1 MGEVYRARDTRL
13 NRDVAIKILPE
24 AFAEDPERLA
34 RFQREAQVLASLNH
48 PHIAHIHG
56 LEEAGTGRALVLE
69 LVEGETLADRI
80 AQGPFPLEEAL
91 EIARQIALALEAAH
105 ARGIVHRDLK
115 PANVKLTPEGTVK
128 VLDFG
133 LAKALTGDA
142 SSPEVTHS
150 PTLTAAATQAGVV
163 IGTAAYMSPEQARG
177 RSVDRRA
184 DIWAFGAVLYEMLS
198 GRKAFE
204 GETVSDTLAAVLKT
218 DPDWSRLPS
227 TTPVNV
233 RKVLKKC
240 LERDRE
246 KRLHDIA
253 DARIE
258 LDEKA
263 EAPAATIAAPTRR
276 GPAAWVPWVVALLAL
291 AGLVFALTTGGKP
304 VPASAGGVVRAAIP
318 DPKSAEVTFQGPF
331 SGSLAVSP
339 DGRFVVFSA
348 IDKDGSLD
356 LWLRR
361 LDREAAEQ
369 IPGTAGAQYPF
380 WSPDSR
386 HIAFFSG
393 ARLRRVPAAGGPV
406 VEICETSR
414 EPRGGTWSPQ
424 GVIVFASHWRAGLSR
439 VSAEGGKAEILTT
452 VNEKRRETTHRFPHF
467 LPDGKRYLYLAG
479 SHLASDTSGENAI
492 YLGSL
497 DSSERTLVVNA
508 RSNVVYA
515 SGHLL
520 FVVGRSLV
528 AQPFDLARVRLTGEP
543 TVLTDRLLYESGF
556 FQGVFSASNEGL
568 LVYQTGSATGSQ
580 FRLSWFDRSGKSLG
594 AVGDLGIIF
603 DVRLSPDGKRAAVSR
618 GDPGDI
624 WVRDLERGV
633 ETRVTFHPLNE
644 TLPVWTPDGNSLIF
658 SSDRDVY
665 WDVYRTDLRSGSG
678 GSAEQPVF
686 KAEGQQGA
694 TDISPDGKFLIIEQS
709 TAQEDDDLLVVPLEG
724 GGKPD
729 RFVTGPYRQW
739 DGHFSPNG
747 RWVAYVSD
755 ESGRNEI
762 YVTSYPRPEG
772 KWQISSSGGEGPRWR
787 GDGRELYYASA
798 DGRLMAVALAEDD
811 GLKIGGT
818 TALFPSRI
826 GAGPSPYYDVTAD
839 GKKFLISELLKV
851 EDREPLTLVIGWP
864 ALVKK
869 AGPP

>member
-1 MGEVYRARDTRL
+1 MGEVYRARDSRL

-91 EIARQIALALEAAH
+91 EVARQIALALEAAH
-105 ARGIVHRDLK
+105 ARGVVHRDLK
-115 PANVKLTPEGTVK
+115 PANVKLTPEGAIK

-142 SSPEVTHS
+142 SSPDVTHS

-184 DIWAFGAVLYEMLS
+184 DIWAFGAVLYEMLA

-218 DPDWSRLPS
+218 DPDWSRLPA
-227 TTPVNV
+227 TTPPNV

-258 LDEKA
+258 LDEKG
-263 EAPAATIAAPTRR
+263 EAPSAAIAAPTRR
-276 GPAAWVPWVVALLAL
+276 GPAAWIPWAVALLAL
-291 AGLVFALTTGGKP
+291 AGLAAALATRRGP
-304 VPASAGGVVRAAIP
+304 SSASADRAVRASIP
-318 DPKSAEVTFQGPF
+318 SPKTARMTFEGAY
-331 SGSLAVSP
+331 SGSLALSP
-339 DGRFVVFSA
+339 DGKSLVFTA
-348 IDKDGSLD
+348 IDKDGAYG

-361 LDREAAEQ
+361 LDREAAER
-369 IPGTAGAQYPF
+369 IPGTDSAQYPF

-393 ARLRRVPAAGGPV
+393 GRLRRVPAAGGPIV
-406 VEICETSR
+406 DICESSR
-414 EPRGGTWSPQ
+414 EARGGSWGTG
-424 GVIVFASHWRAGLSR
+424 GVIIFAKHWREGLSR
-439 VSAEGGKAEILTT
+439 VSAEGGKSEDITT
-452 VNEKRRETTHRFPHF
+452 PDLKRRETTHRYPFF
-467 LPDGKRYLYLAG
+467 LPDGKRYIFLAG
-479 SHLASDTSGENAI
+479 SHLAADTSGENAI

-497 DSSERTLVVNA
+497 DSKERTLIVNA
-508 RSNVVYA
+508 RSNAVYA

-520 FVVGRSLV
+520 FVLGRSLV
-528 AQPFDLARVRLTGEP
+528 AQPFDLAKGRLTGEP
-543 TVLTDRLLYESGF
+543 TSLTDRLLYETGF
-556 FQGVFSASNEGL
+556 FQGVFSASAGGQ
-568 LVYQTGSATGSQ
+568 LVYQTGSAVGGQ
-580 FRLSWFDRSGKSLG
+580 FRLEWFDRSGKSLG
-594 AVGDLGIIF
+594 SVGDPGVIF
-603 DVRLSPDGKRAAVSR
+603 DITLSPDDRQVAVVR

-624 WVRDLERGV
+624 WVRDLTRGV

-644 TLPVWTPDGNSLIF
+644 TIPVWTPDGGSLIY

-665 WDVYRTDLRSGSG
+665 WDVYRTSLRGGSG
-678 GSAEQPVF
+678 GSAEQAVW
-686 KAEGQQGA
+686 KAEGQQSA
-694 TDISPDGKFLIIEQS
+694 NDISPDGKV
-709 TAQEDDDLLVVPLEG
+709 LLVDNNTPQGEEDILAFPLEG
-724 GGKPD
+724 GKASP
-729 RFVTGPYRQW
+729 FVAGPFAQW
-739 DGHFSPNG
+739 GGMFSPDG
-747 RWVAYVSD
+747 RWVAYSSD
-755 ESGRNEI
+755 ESGRPEI
-762 YVTSYPRPEG
+762 YVTSFPRAEG
-772 KWQISSSGGEGPRWR
+772 KWQISSGGGEGPRWR
-787 GDGRELYYASA
+787 QDGRELYYVGG
-798 DGRLMAVALAEDD
+798 GRIMAVALDTEG
-811 GLKIGGT
+811 GL
-818 TALFPSRI
+818 RI
-826 GAGPSPYYDVTAD
+826 GATAALFASRRVGTGPGPFYDVTAD
-839 GKKFLISELLKV
+839 GKRFLISQPI
-851 EDREPLTLVIGWP
+851 EDADQEPLTVTLGWP

-869 AGPP
+869 TGTP